1 MEPAVRSPRI
11 KPAINT
17 GRAQRVH
24 FGPKNS
30 QDSEFPSGLSPPH
43 PTAGNGIFGC
53 RDPKTPKIPEFADRL
68 ERSFGPKP
76 PKIPRLPSGMAV
88 ATCRRERN
96 FWMQRREAKNRLERP
111 QVSPETERA
120 KGYRRKSPQKRPIS
134 TRPGNLRFGWDWMV
148 GATGIEPVTPSMS
161 TRCLKPNRLRLFE
174 FLKTFVDVLP
184 GNPGLGGLVR
194 LRRPNVP
201 IQHGTVCHHRLRN
214 LERHLGAGSER
225 AGAGLYLG

>member
-134 TRPGNLRFGWDWMV
+134 TRPGNLRFGGTGWWARQGSNLRPPPSCVRSTQMRTLSNSWRRRTRWLIADLRYVMWDCDA
-148 GATGIEPVTPSMS
+148 ATATTPPKKRKI
-161 TRCLKPNRLRLFE
+161 T
-174 FLKTFVDVLP
+174 
-184 GNPGLGGLVR
+184 
-194 LRRPNVP
+194 
-201 IQHGTVCHHRLRN
+201 
-214 LERHLGAGSER
+214 
-225 AGAGLYLG
+225 